1 MCWVLKSVLSDNGTR
16 FTQTGYNSNKRS
28 TRKFI
33 GGYQQGKR
41 CFARLGSFAST
52 CSFVSNPGSWFLW
65 KCPRGRSGASQQT
78 NADANQY
85 ISDTA
90 RDHRNGSVF
99 ILHSIHDHRA
109 YQAVLGSWRT
119 ALQGEHIC
127 FTFLVFVVDIQL
139 TVISIHKYFSF
150 VKPLRIIITHDRTLL
165 IIIVVW
171 LSAFACSIGP
181 ILGWTEIAYKSSAS
195 MCGPRYPHNAAEIS
209 HTVFLLCVVY
219 TFPILAMIFL
229 YWRIIRAVKRH
240 CQRIRDTAI
249 IDDRGILAQKK
260 IIITLVFVV
269 AVFVACWTPFFIYG
283 VLTLVM
289 DVSRFSR
296 HFLRSAYICGFLYSV
311 CNPII
316 LGARNPRF
324 RRGFKEL
331 VTFRRIRRS
340 SLQSPVGAGAVAD
353 AVSGSSQSES
363 PLRRPS
369 SDYLAEKRC
378 SVWFLS
384 SQNSLLSLEPEPRR
398 RKLRWIETNL

>member
-1 MCWVLKSVLSDNGTR
+1 MAQDSLKQVTTQTNVQLENSSVATNKENDASLDSVALLQLVVLFLTLVAGFFGNALVVGVVLRNRQMRTRTNIFLTQLAITGMGVCLFCIPFMITALIKQSWVLGEPLCKVNAFVLPFWFSSSI
-16 FTQTGYNSNKRS
+16 FT
-28 TRKFI
+28 
-33 GGYQQGKR
+33 
-41 CFARLGSFAST
+41 
-52 CSFVSNPGSWFLW
+52 
-65 KCPRGRSGASQQT
+65 
-78 NADANQY
+78 
-85 ISDTA
+85 
-90 RDHRNGSVF
+90 
-99 ILHSIHDHRA
+99 
-109 YQAVLGSWRT
+109 
-119 ALQGEHIC
+119 
-127 FTFLVFVVDIQL
+127 L
-139 TVISIHKYFSF
+139 TVISIHKYFSI

-283 VLTLVM
+283 ILTLVM